1 MCSSQNFIRKNRF
14 PTPNLVN
21 ILNSVNIRKKNRQ
34 FRNVFGWTSKI
45 RIWHNGFTILEIR
58 II

>member
-21 ILNSVNIRKKNRQ
+21 ILNSVNIRKKIDNSEM
-34 FRNVFGWTSKI
+34 FLVEHLKS
-45 RIWHNGFTILEIR
+45 GFDTTALPS
-58 II
+58 